1 MRKMFYCVSLFSMT
15 VLLSSVAV
23 AKEARKYIANSAD
36 GASQCDQVVDN
47 LVSNCGFETH
57 VFDPWVQSGDTRY
70 SSVDT
75 IPHSGLYAASMGP
88 IGDLG
93 FLTQTLSTTAGQS
106 YTLSF
111 WVQNDSSPNEFLVS
125 WDGGVLFDGVLDDVL
140 PYTLVVYEGLLASAD
155 GTDLQ
160 FGFRNDP
167 SYIELDDVVVN

>member
-1 MRKMFYCVSLFSMT
+1 MS
-15 VLLSSVAV
+15 VLLSSVAI
-23 AKEARKYIANSAD
+23 AKEARNHKIN
-36 GASQCDQVVDN
+36 ASGNGVSECDQVGDN
-47 LVSNCGFETH
+47 LVSNCGFETGM
-57 VFDPWVQSGDTRY
+57 FDPEWVQSGDTDF

-75 IPHSGLYAASMGP
+75 IPHSGTYAASMGP

-93 FLTQTLSTTAGQS
+93 FLTQTLSTTGGQS

-111 WVQNDSSPNEFLVS
+111 WLQNDSSPNEFVVS
-125 WDGGVLFDGVLDDVL
+125 WDGGVIFDDTLDDFL
-140 PYTLVVYEGLLASAD
+140 PYTLVVYEGLVASAD